1 MQAFLGTA
9 GQCDNYGILY
19 TVHRSIES
27 IPTMAIRRHTLRAQV
42 RDELVQW
49 LANGRL
55 RPGERLEETRLAR
68 ALGVSRTPLRE
79 ALTGMAED
87 GLVESVPNRG
97 FRVPGLALT
106 VVQDLYPMLGALEGL
121 ALRLAGARA
130 RDQVPRLQEI
140 NARMA
145 SEHLTARQRYQL
157 DRAWHET
164 VTERNPNQSLAAE
177 LTRLRQRVG
186 HYGGAW
192 EQSVA
197 DVRSSQAE
205 HAEITARIAAGALDV
220 AAERLLAHWTRG
232 IRVVAGW
239 LAARE
244 AAAAASPP
252 D

>member
-1 MQAFLGTA
+1 
-9 GQCDNYGILY
+9 
-19 TVHRSIES
+19 
-27 IPTMAIRRHTLRAQV
+27 MAIRRHTLRAQV

-49 LANGRL
+49 LASGRL
-55 RPGERLEETRLAR
+55 KPGDRLEETRVAR

-97 FRVPGLALT
+97 FRVPELSLV
-106 VVQDLYPMLGALEGL
+106 VVQDLYPLLGVLEGL
-121 ALRLAGARA
+121 ALRLAGGRI
-130 RDQVPRLQEI
+130 REQIPRLEEI

-145 SEHLTARQRYQL
+145 SEHLTARQRHQL

-164 VTERNPNQSLAAE
+164 VTERSPNQTLAGE
-177 LTRLRQRVG
+177 LARLRQRVS

-192 EQSVA
+192 EQGAA
-197 DVRSSQAE
+197 DVRASQTE
-205 HAEITARIAAGALDV
+205 HAEMTGLIADGALDV

-232 IRVVAGW
+232 IRVVAHW

-244 AAAAASPP
+244 TTGPVSSGPAS
-252 D
+252 